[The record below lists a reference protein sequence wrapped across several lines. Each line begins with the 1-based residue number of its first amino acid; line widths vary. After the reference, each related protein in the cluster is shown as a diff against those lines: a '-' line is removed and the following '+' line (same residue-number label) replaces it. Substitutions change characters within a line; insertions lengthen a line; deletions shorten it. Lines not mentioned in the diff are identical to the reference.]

1 MSEPDRQ
8 GSLSAAPTSADRQVL
23 DVRGLRVAFAGREV
37 VRGVS
42 LQCAPGECLAI
53 VGESGSGKSV
63 TARALLG
70 LLGRDARVQTT
81 RLEIA
86 GTVLTGARVAD
97 PRWHRLRG
105 RRVGFVLQDALGS
118 LDPLVSIGRQVAEPL
133 RAAGV
138 SAADARRRAIAA
150 LDRAGMPA
158 PEVRARQRPGELS
171 GGLRQRALIAAAI
184 AAGPRLL
191 IADEPTTALDASVQ
205 SRILTLL
212 AELKQDGL
220 ALLLISHDL
229 RAVARVADRIA
240 VMEHGKIVEAGDASQ
255 LLSSP
260 RHPYTRTLIG
270 AIPTGTHPD
279 TVSETAPVL
288 LQGDGITVT
297 FPLPGRRRLRA
308 VSGVDI
314 AVHAGEALGI
324 VGESGSGKSTLL
336 DVLLGLR
343 RPEHGRV
350 VLFGDPWSGISERQ
364 RRPVRRRLQSVGQDP
379 QGSFDPR
386 WTAEHILREAIALA
400 GTAGAAQT
408 PTSLLGAVGLPGE
421 LLRRHPAQ
429 FSGGQRQ
436 RLSIARALAFQPEV
450 LLCDEPVSALDV
462 TAQAEIL
469 RLLAELTTGRGIA
482 LVLVSHDLAV
492 IRKSCDRVLVMHD
505 GQVVERGPVDAV
517 LVRPT
522 HPYTQRLLA
531 AEGMTPGLA
540 AVSRGSER
548 CIQSGR
554 EV

>member
-1 MSEPDRQ
+1 MSEADRQ
-8 GSLSAAPTSADRQVL
+8 GSPSAAPTHPDRPVL
-23 DVRGLRVAFAGREV
+23 DVRGLRVAFPGREV

-42 LQCAPGECLAI
+42 VQCAPGECLAI

-70 LLGRDARVQTT
+70 LSGRDADVQATH
-81 RLEIA
+81 LEVA
-86 GTVLTGARVAD
+86 GTLLTGARPGD
-97 PRWHRLRG
+97 PRWRHLRG

-118 LDPLVSIGRQVAEPL
+118 LDPLVNIGRQVAEPL

-138 SAADARRRAIAA
+138 PVRQARRRALEA
-150 LDRAGMPA
+150 LERAGMPD

-184 AAGPRLL
+184 AAKPQLL

-205 SRILTLL
+205 SRILSLL
-212 AELKQDGL
+212 SELKQGGL
-220 ALLLISHDL
+220 AILLISHDL
-229 RAVARVADRIA
+229 RAVARVANRIA
-240 VMEHGKIVEAGDASQ
+240 VMEHGEIVETGDAAQ

-260 RHPYTRTLIG
+260 RHPYTRTLVG
-270 AIPTGTHPD
+270 AIPNGTHPD
-279 TVSETAPVL
+279 TVPETAPVVL
-288 LQGDGITVT
+288 RGTEITVS

-308 VSGVDI
+308 VSGVNI
-314 AVHAGEALGI
+314 AVHAGESLGI

-343 RPEHGRV
+343 LPEHGEV
-350 VLFGDPWSGISERQ
+350 SLFGDQWSGISERR

-379 QGSFDPR
+379 QSSFDPR
-386 WTAEHILREAIALA
+386 WTAERILREANALA
-400 GTAGAAQT
+400 GADPAPT
-408 PTSLLGAVGLPGE
+408 PASLLKTVGLPGE

-436 RLSIARALAFQPEV
+436 RLSIARALAFHPEV

-469 RLLAELTTGRGIA
+469 RLLAELTTTRGIA

-492 IRKSCDRVLVMHD
+492 IRQSCDRVLVMHD
-505 GQVVERGPVDAV
+505 GQVVERGPVHEV
-517 LVRPT
+517 LVHPA

-540 AVSRGSER
+540 AVSRESER